1 MMLAISQSMRPFSQ
15 SREHIP
21 PSIMTTS
28 LAILPQRQPALIRPD
43 APSQRP
49 KLQLQTTQIRTFGK
63 GSSLRL
69 DTLSAVSPTV
79 RNTFSNAYEAP
90 ALAVPASG
98 RPVKPRLSIDSTVAT
113 QASSGTATSLQLDT
127 STPNSTPSS
136 ASTLS
141 SASTSASSTN
151 SATIRVPYKL
161 VHNLPSI
168 LTNSPAQ
175 SLQPR
180 RMTAS
185 RPMFP
190 ATKKVSFRTPLEEE
204 IKTVRYTLAHSD
216 IDASTP
222 SVSSVESSESTLSAS
237 STCTASG
244 STLSESEPSLPSPS
258 SLSLSISASSSSTSS
273 AGSPSPIPS
282 SPSEQSSSPALST
295 SEESPRFRAPRTGEK
310 RDSSSSESDSDSC
323 PETPVA
329 GRRKRR
335 REWVWTLGPIGKH
348 SLSSETSTSDDSS

>member
-1 MMLAISQSMRPFSQ
+1 
-15 SREHIP
+15 
-21 PSIMTTS
+21 MTTS

-43 APSQRP
+43 TPSQRP

-90 ALAVPASG
+90 VSAAPALG
-98 RPVKPRLSIDSTVAT
+98 KPVKPRLSIDSTVAT
-113 QASSGTATSLQLDT
+113 QASSSSATALRLDT
-127 STPNSTPSS
+127 STPNSTTSS

-141 SASTSASSTN
+141 SASTSASSTD
-151 SATIRVPYKL
+151 SATIRIPYKL
-161 VHNLPSI
+161 SHNLPSI
-168 LTNSPAQ
+168 LTNSPVQ

-204 IKTVRYTLAHSD
+204 IKTVKYTLAHSD
-216 IDASTP
+216 IDASTS
-222 SVSSVESSESTLSAS
+222 SVASVESSEPSESSESSS
-237 STCTASG
+237 STFTASN
-244 STLSESEPSLPSPS
+244 STSSESKPSLLSPS
-258 SLSLSISASSSSTSS
+258 SWSLSISASSSSTSS
-273 AGSPSPIPS
+273 AASPSPIPS
-282 SPSEQSSSPALST
+282 SPSEQSSSPTLST
-295 SEESPRFRAPRTGEK
+295 SEESPRSRAPRTGEK